1 MICFCAEGF
10 HWRRI
15 WQDSGRT
22 PDPRTDRYGHT
33 RPPLSAASRTP
44 TLLVKH
50 GSQIYS
56 IRLRRH
62 RRARRYTL
70 RIHPSDREAILT
82 MPPRGTIA
90 DAKDFAQRHGGWIA
104 ARLGRLPKAAPF
116 LPGTVV
122 PLRGIAHK
130 IVHRAGQ
137 RGTVWTE
144 VRESGERI
152 ICVAGGAEHIERRVH
167 DFLKREVRHDL
178 QRASQEYAEADGVRV
193 RRLSIRDQSSRWGS
207 CTSAGSLSF
216 SWRLILAPPYVLDY
230 LAAHEVA
237 HLVEMNHSARFW
249 RWSEGMC
256 PCRARQDLARHPRQ
270 RPASLR
276 G

>member
-1 MICFCAEGF
+1 MATRALLYRRPAE
-10 HWRRI
+10 
-15 WQDSGRT
+15 
-22 PDPRTDRYGHT
+22 P
-33 RPPLSAASRTP
+33 SR
-44 TLLVKH
+44 LLVKH

-82 MPPRGTIA
+82 MPPRGTIIE
-90 DAKDFAQRHGGWIA
+90 AKDFAQRHGAWIA

-122 PLRGIAHK
+122 PMRGIPHR
-130 IVHRAGQ
+130 IVHRAGE

-144 VRESGERI
+144 TRDSGEKI
-152 ICVAGGAEHIERRVH
+152 MCVAGDVTHIERRVL
-167 DFLKREVRHDL
+167 DFLKREARRDL
-178 QRASQEYAEADGVRV
+178 QRAAENYAGELGVKV
-193 RRLSIRDQSSRWGS
+193 KRLSIRDQSSRWGS

-216 SWRLILAPPYVLDY
+216 SWRLILAPPFVLDY

-237 HLVEMNHSARFW
+237 HLVEMNHSPRFW
-249 RWSEGMC
+249 KVCARVCSSVE
-256 PCRARQDLARHPRQ
+256 RAKKWLDTCGNDLHRY
-270 RPASLR
+270 
-276 G
+276 GIDD

>member
-1 MICFCAEGF
+1 MATRALLYRRPAE
-10 HWRRI
+10 
-15 WQDSGRT
+15 
-22 PDPRTDRYGHT
+22 P
-33 RPPLSAASRTP
+33 A

-116 LPGTVV
+116 LPGTLV
-122 PLRGIAHK
+122 PLRGVAHR
-130 IVHRAGQ
+130 IVHRAGS

-144 VRESGERI
+144 MRDSGERI
-152 ICVAGGAEHIERRVH
+152 LCVAGGTEHIERRVH
-167 DFLKREVRHDL
+167 DYLKREARRDL
-178 QRASQEYAEADGVRV
+178 QKAAQAYAQALGVRV
-193 RRLSIRDQSSRWGS
+193 KRLSIRDQSSRWGS

-230 LAAHEVA
+230 LAGHEVA
-237 HLVEMNHSARFW
+237 HLVEMNHSPRFW
-249 RWSEGMC
+249 RVVGRVCGHVE
-256 PCRARQDLARHPRQ
+256 RAKTWLDTCGNDLHRYGIQD
-270 RPASLR
+270 
-276 G
+276 

>member
-1 MICFCAEGF
+1 MATRALLY
-10 HWRRI
+10 RRPYEPSI
-15 WQDSGRT
+15 
-22 PDPRTDRYGHT
+22 
-33 RPPLSAASRTP
+33 
-44 TLLVKH
+44 LLVKH

-56 IRLRRH
+56 VRLRRH

-90 DAKDFAQRHGGWIA
+90 EARDFARRHGGWIA

-116 LPGTVV
+116 QPGTIV
-122 PLRGIAHK
+122 PLRGVAHR

-144 VRESGERI
+144 MRDSGERI
-152 ICVAGGAEHIERRVH
+152 LCVAGEAEHIDRRVH
-167 DFLKREVRHDL
+167 DYLKREVRKDV
-178 QRASQEYAEADGVRV
+178 QKAAQAYAQALGVRV
-193 RRLSIRDQSSRWGS
+193 KRLSIRDQSSRWGS

-216 SWRLILAPPYVLDY
+216 SWRLILAPPFVLDY

-237 HLVEMNHSARFW
+237 HLVEMNHSSRFW
-249 RWSEGMC
+249 RVVARVC
-256 PCRARQDLARHPRQ
+256 PSVERAKRWLDTYGNDLHRY
-270 RPASLR
+270 
-276 G
+276 GIED